1 MKSEYRRKQEAKE
14 RESKALQQIKK
25 RLGVRAPKPLRGAM
39 QSPLV
44 AKAWERRPRTA
55 PTSDQIPASAPA
67 DDFMHAHK
75 WKRGVRENVATVKEI
90 RRKASKIAP
99 AQRRSAISARR
110 KLAALVA
117 ARIKSVPI
125 SACPFWVKSG
135 RRSDHTRPIY
145 PQEQIIPVLTHR
157 LPNAY
162 YSNPVCGSTPVF
174 VRDSGRAVNRRTC

>member
-25 RLGVRAPKPLRGAM
+25 RLAVRAPKPLRGAM

-55 PTSDQIPASAPA
+55 PTSDQILASAPV

-75 WKRGVRENVATVKEI
+75 WKRGMRENEATVKEI

-99 AQRRSAISARR
+99 AYN
-110 KLAALVA
+110 KGALQ
-117 ARIKSVPI
+117 
-125 SACPFWVKSG
+125 
-135 RRSDHTRPIY
+135 Y
-145 PQEQIIPVLTHR
+145 
-157 LPNAY
+157 LPDE
-162 YSNPVCGSTPVF
+162 S
-174 VRDSGRAVNRRTC
+174 